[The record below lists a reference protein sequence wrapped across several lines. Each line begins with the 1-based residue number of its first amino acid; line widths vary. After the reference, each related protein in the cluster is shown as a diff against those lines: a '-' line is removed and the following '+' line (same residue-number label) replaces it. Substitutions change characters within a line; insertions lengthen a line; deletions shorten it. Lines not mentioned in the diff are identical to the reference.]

1 MLINHPSHA
10 FCNQPTL
17 GGPVYWIRNI
27 AYNLPAGSTRLTNGA
42 AGALFYNNTIV
53 SETNV
58 AAASNIHWRNNLML
72 GQNSAPA
79 ILSVNTF
86 TSYTSSDYNGF
97 RVNPGAAAAFEWAAP
112 PSGVVSDFTGPGH
125 DARLQ
130 ARKFASLAEYVAATG
145 QDRHSVA
152 VDYDVFV
159 NVRRLDAQDAAIV
172 QKLYKA
178 DEFDFRLKPA
188 SAAVDK
194 GVPLATV
201 TDGFAGRA
209 PDLGALEVGQAMPHY
224 GPRK

>member
-1 MLINHPSHA
+1 
-10 FCNQPTL
+10 
-17 GGPVYWIRNI
+17 
-27 AYNLPAGSTRLTNGA
+27 
-42 AGALFYNNTIV
+42 
-53 SETNV
+53 
-58 AAASNIHWRNNLML
+58 ML

-97 RVNPGAAAAFEWAAP
+97 RVNPGAQAAFEWAAP
-112 PSGVVSDFTGPGH
+112 PAGVISDFTGPGH
-125 DARLQ
+125 EAKLQ
-130 ARKFASLAEYVAATG
+130 RKRFASLSDYVSATG

-159 NVRRLDAQDAAIV
+159 NVRRLDAQDTASV

-201 TDGFAGRA
+201 TEGFAGRA
-209 PDLGALEVGQAMPHY
+209 PDLGALEVGQPMPQY

>member
-27 AYNLPAGSTRLTNGA
+27 AYNLPGGSTRLTAGA
-42 AGALFYNNTIV
+42 AGVLFYNNTIL
-53 SETNV
+53 SETTV
-58 AAASNIHWRNNLML
+58 GAASNIHWRNNLML

-97 RVNPGAAAAFEWAAP
+97 RVNPGATPAFEWSTP
-112 PSGVVSDFTGPGH
+112 PVGVTSDFTGPERS
-125 DARLQ
+125 ARLET
-130 ARKFASLAEYVAATG
+130 RRFASLAEYAAATG

-152 VDYDVFV
+152 VDYDVFM
-159 NVRRLDAQDAAIV
+159 NVRRLDAQDTANV
-172 QKLYKA
+172 QRLYKA

-188 SAAVDK
+188 SAAVDR
-194 GVPLATV
+194 GTPLATV
-201 TDGFAGRA
+201 TDGFSGRA
-209 PDLGALEVGQAMPHY
+209 PDLGALEVGQAPPHY
-224 GPRK
+224 GPRR